1 VSAGTGSRIGLRQ
14 AVPWVFAHTLGS
26 SRGSEMATLLPLKAG
41 ARGFGV
47 AVGYDAAGRTSI
59 FAVMGK

>member
-1 VSAGTGSRIGLRQ
+1 VIAGTGAGIGLRQ
-14 AVPWVFAHTLGS
+14 VVAVVFAHTLGS

-41 ARGFGV
+41 DRGFGV
-47 AVGYDAAGRTSI
+47 PVGYDAAGRTSI